1 MGAKSSK
8 ADPAPEPEEPPTKKQ
23 KTETPMSPT
32 TPKPKPKKLKTFLEA
47 MKKSEMQALADAL
60 EVTYA
65 KGDKAEDLAAK
76 IAKGLNRPSGFKA
89 TLSTLKGALRHRS
102 AHAHTHHTS
111 TRTHTHAHGDA
122 HAHTDSTTDSSRRV
136 VRSRHPQVDA
146 RRERAQDW
154 RQQGGPRRPHHRGD
168 LKYLTVARCGD
179 VGGEERRREP

>member
-89 TLSTLKGALRHRS
+89 T
-102 AHAHTHHTS
+102 
-111 TRTHTHAHGDA
+111 RTQAAPLTV
-122 HAHTDSTTDSSRRV
+122 RV
-136 VRSRHPQVDA
+136 VWCAAGILKSMLAANELKIGGSKEALVDRIIEA
-146 RRERAQDW
+146 I
-154 RQQGGPRRPHHRGD
+154 
-168 LKYLTVARCGD
+168 
-179 VGGEERRREP
+179 

>member
-60 EVTYA
+60 EVSYA

-89 TLSTLKGALRHRS
+89 TLSTLRVRCGTE
-102 AHAHTHHTS
+102 AHTHTHT
-111 TRTHTHAHGDA
+111 TQHTHTHT
-122 HAHTDSTTDSSRRV
+122 HTGTRTRTQTAPLTVRV
-136 VRSRHPQVDA
+136 VWCAAGILKSMLAANELKIGGSKEALVDRIIEA
-146 RRERAQDW
+146 I
-154 RQQGGPRRPHHRGD
+154 
-168 LKYLTVARCGD
+168 
-179 VGGEERRREP
+179 